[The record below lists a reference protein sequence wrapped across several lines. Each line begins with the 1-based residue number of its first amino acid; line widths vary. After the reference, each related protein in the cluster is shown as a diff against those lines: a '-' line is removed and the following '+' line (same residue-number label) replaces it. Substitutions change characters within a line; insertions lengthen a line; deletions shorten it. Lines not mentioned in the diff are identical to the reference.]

1 MHKLFRIALTISA
14 MSIAS
19 TALAQSTTKYDG
31 TYVGLPEVTTGGAQC
46 PQMETASALTITNGA
61 IQSATGSFT
70 GAVSA
75 DGHVVLHSKTA
86 TRFEGSI
93 DPSGLVK
100 VTGVTTHNCSY
111 TFSWK
116 KR

>member
-1 MHKLFRIALTISA
+1 MHELFRIGLAISA
-14 MSIAS
+14 ITIALP
-19 TALAQSTTKYDG
+19 ALAQSTTKYDG

-46 PQMETASALTITNGA
+46 PQMEPASALTITNGA

-70 GAVSA
+70 GTVAA
-75 DGHVVLHSKTA
+75 DGHVVLHSKSA

-111 TFSWK
+111 TFNWK